1 MHLSKKKTLAI
12 LAHWH
17 FHINLELGVHNE
29 TPVIKRN
36 EILIH
41 VRTWVTLNNYAV
53 REARG
58 ELRVHAI

>member
-1 MHLSKKKTLAI
+1 M
-12 LAHWH
+12 
-17 FHINLELGVHNE
+17 HNE
-29 TPVIKRN
+29 TPVIKRK

-58 ELRVHAI
+58 KKRVHAI